1 MLSNIANHLLE
12 SNPSLTAILDESA
25 PTAQYSA
32 IADKVTPRLCAN
44 IGRLEG
50 VYIKRNELI
59 WAIINAYNGETE
71 ELVYTKAE

>member
-1 MLSNIANHLLE
+1 MLQSIATNLLE
-12 SNPSLTAILDESA
+12 SNPSLSSVLDESA
-25 PTAQYSA
+25 PTEQYSA
-32 IADKVTPRLCAN
+32 IKDKVTPRLCAN
-44 IGRLEG
+44 IGRVEG

>member
-1 MLSNIANHLLE
+1 MLSNIATNLLE
-12 SNPSLTAILDESA
+12 SNPSLSSVLDESA
-25 PTAQYSA
+25 PTEQYSA
-32 IADKVTPRLCAN
+32 IKDKVTPRLCAN
-44 IGRLEG
+44 IGRVEG